1 MILNI
6 VWPSTISNNNWPFS
20 QLLYCIYLLVCIVV
34 GKENNLNKKEW
45 LSEPA
50 VKCSKNS
57 CIINEWLIYT
67 HFFQCQVCCTQCVV
81 VSNIVSTFLDCFSYW
96 LGFLTLD
103 TFHYHFCI
111 FIYLSM
117 SLHISRYLAC
127 ILLDWDMNIHT
138 YLSSYV
144 PRYLH
149 LRPVYR
155 YLLI

>member
-1 MILNI
+1 MYLGIFHVNKHQIMILNI

-67 HFFQCQVCCTQCVV
+67 HFFQCQVLYSMWCQILYFFRLLSC
-81 VSNIVSTFLDCFSYW
+81 W

-138 YLSSYV
+138 
-144 PRYLH
+144 
-149 LRPVYR
+149 
-155 YLLI
+155 